1 MKKNFLIFKE
11 AILSVF
17 VMKLVVLLLLGVM
30 HLFESLNPL
39 ELAIQEIDFLDLYYN
54 QEHKSNEPEAMDV
67 VFINSGSISDSTL
80 LDFRSNFTN
89 ILNAIDKQSPAV
101 VGIDIEFELKTNSYT
116 DSNLTTA
123 LNSFPHLVMGA
134 YGEKNAVYSEKA
146 VQADISL
153 IGDLTAS
160 KKYYQLKTED
170 TLSFALA
177 LAQEFLKKKIDVE
190 SDPILIDYRYNYSNT
205 IDWKKI
211 DSDNSSNSIATIEGN
226 DILENLED
234 SAYLG
239 RLNSFL
245 KDKIVLIGHLGKDS
259 VANPFDSEDK
269 HIVPGSHQN
278 LIGKVPTTPGIFIHA
293 QVLEMLI
300 NNRIIHEFK
309 GFWKI
314 LLEWVLLFMIAVLY
328 VYLAHASIWFK
339 PIVLPLSF
347 VFIFILVYIALLLRD
362 SSIYWAV
369 GALNLQIVIL
379 IEAVEF
385 YEPISIWLNKK
396 WHIKSYFSHEKNH

>member
-347 VFIFILVYIALLLRD
+347 VFIFMLVYIALLLRD

>member
-1 MKKNFLIFKE
+1 
-11 AILSVF
+11 
-17 VMKLVVLLLLGVM
+17 MKLVVLLFLGVM

-54 QEHKSNEPEAMDV
+54 QEHKSNEPESMDI

-80 LDFRSNFTN
+80 IDFRSNFTN
-89 ILNAIDKQSPAV
+89 ILNAIDKQSPSV

-134 YGEKNAVYSEKA
+134 YGKKNAVYSEKA

-153 IGDLTAS
+153 IGDLTAT
-160 KKYYQLKTED
+160 KRYYQLKTGD

-177 LAQEFLKKKIDVE
+177 LAQEFLKKELDVE
-190 SDPILIDYRYNYSNT
+190 SDPILIDYRYDYSNT
-205 IDWKKI
+205 VDWKKI

-234 SAYLG
+234 SVYLG

-269 HIVPGSHQN
+269 HIVPGGHQN
-278 LIGKVPTTPGIFIHA
+278 LIGKVPTTPGIFIHMQA
-293 QVLEMLI
+293 LEMLI
-300 NNRIIHEFK
+300 NDRIIQEFK
-309 GFWKI
+309 GVWRI
-314 LLEWVLLFMIAVLY
+314 LVEWVLLFMIAILY
-328 VYLAHASIWFK
+328 VYLAHASMWFK

-347 VFIFILVYIALLLRD
+347 VFIFLLVYVALLLRD

-396 WHIKSYFSHEKNH
+396 WHIKSYFSHEKDH

>member
-1 MKKNFLIFKE
+1 
-11 AILSVF
+11 
-17 VMKLVVLLLLGVM
+17 MKLVVLLFLGVM

-54 QEHKSNEPEAMDV
+54 QEHKSNEPESMDI

-89 ILNAIDKQSPAV
+89 ILNAIDKQSPSV

-134 YGEKNAVYSEKA
+134 YGKKNAVYSEKA

-153 IGDLTAS
+153 IGDLTAT
-160 KKYYQLKTED
+160 KKYYQLKTGD

-177 LAQEFLKKKIDVE
+177 LAQEFLKKELDVE
-190 SDPILIDYRYNYSNT
+190 SDPILIDYRYDYSNT
-205 IDWKKI
+205 VDWEKI

-226 DILENLED
+226 DILKNLED
-234 SAYLG
+234 SVYLG
-239 RLNSFL
+239 RLNFFL

-269 HIVPGSHQN
+269 HIVPGGHQN
-278 LIGKVPTTPGIFIHA
+278 LIGKVPTTPGIFIHTQA
-293 QVLEMLI
+293 LEMLI
-300 NNRIIHEFK
+300 NDRIIQEFK
-309 GFWKI
+309 GVWRI
-314 LLEWVLLFMIAVLY
+314 LVEWVLLFMIAILY
-328 VYLAHASIWFK
+328 VYLAHASMWFK

-347 VFIFILVYIALLLRD
+347 VFIFLLVYVALLLRD

-396 WHIKSYFSHEKNH
+396 WHIKSYFSHEKDH